1 MDRRRQKFRD
11 LVRTPWGWAGAVYSE
26 RGLQGFVLPRAEREE
41 TEALLETLC
50 GPVEKSRPWAALRE
64 QLREYFAGRRD
75 ALSLP
80 LDVTAPGEFTGR
92 VWREA
97 GEIPPGMTETYGEI
111 ARRAGRRGA
120 ARAVGQAMR
129 RNPVPLFIPCHRV
142 VGASGPGGFAGSSS
156 PGMKTRLLALEAG
169 AGEEKRVARKKG
181 LGRR

>member
-1 MDRRRQKFRD
+1 MGRTRPRFRD

-26 RGLQGFVLPRAEREE
+26 RGLQGFVLPREEREE
-41 TEALLETLC
+41 TEALLEELF
-50 GPVEKSRPWAALRE
+50 GPVEESRPWAALRE
-64 QLREYFAGRRD
+64 QLRDYFGGNRG

-97 GEIPPGMTETYGEI
+97 GRIPPGRTETYGEI

-142 VGASGPGGFAGSSS
+142 VGAGGPGGFAGSPS
-156 PGMKTRLLALEAG
+156 PGMKIWLLALEAG
-169 AGEEKRVARKKG
+169 AGEEKKAGRKKE
-181 LGRR
+181 GRRR